1 MDKFHSLTARRA
13 GALAV
18 ALLAWLAVLALLSR
32 LCGYDPFGT
41 SAYNTYTLQ
50 ALAWREGRTWL
61 SQDYPHLELAIFGGR
76 YYVSFPPVPSVPLF
90 LLSFFCGANTPDG
103 LLVKLYALGAFSG
116 IYWWASRRV
125 HIGPALFWASAF
137 VFASSLL
144 PLMLIGAV
152 WYQAQLLAFL
162 CTVLA
167 VLFAERKRPTPSLIL
182 YALAVGCRPFNAVA
196 GLAVAALLWHRRVP
210 WKKWIPGVCAGLA
223 IGLCYGLYNLARF
236 GSFFEF
242 GHNYLPEFTR
252 SEHGQFSLAYFWDN
266 AKLVFTGMPFVNGQF
281 AQFGFNLFLANPI
294 FLLLAVWVVADI
306 VRRRIRPAQVAAL
319 VAMAAQLFLLMLH
332 KSFGGFQFGL
342 RYTADLIPCAL
353 AYFVLSGR
361 HRRVRW
367 GEAALMA
374 AALAFFAIGALCVH
388 I

>member
-1 MDKFHSLTARRA
+1 MDKFHSLNARRGA
-13 GALAV
+13 ALAA
-18 ALLAWLAVLALLSR
+18 ALLAWMAVLALLSR

-50 ALAWREGRTWL
+50 ALSWREGRTWL
-61 SQDYPHLELAIFGGR
+61 SQDYPHLELAIFEGR
-76 YYVSFPPVPSVPLF
+76 YYVSFPPVPSLPLL
-90 LLSFFCGANTPDG
+90 LLSFFCEANTPDG

-116 IYWWASRRV
+116 IYWWASRKG
-125 HIGPALFWASAF
+125 HIAVALFWASAF

-167 VLFAERKRPTPSLIL
+167 VLLAERKRPTPSLIL

-210 WKKWIPGVCAGLA
+210 WKKWIPGVCAGLC

-266 AKLVFTGMPFVNGQF
+266 AKLVFTGMPLENGQF
-281 AQFGFNLFLANPI
+281 VQFGFNLFLANPI
-294 FLLLAVWVVADI
+294 FLLLAV
-306 VRRRIRPAQVAAL
+306 
-319 VAMAAQLFLLMLH
+319 
-332 KSFGGFQFGL
+332 
-342 RYTADLIPCAL
+342 
-353 AYFVLSGR
+353 
-361 HRRVRW
+361 
-367 GEAALMA
+367 
-374 AALAFFAIGALCVH
+374 
-388 I
+388 

>member
-18 ALLAWLAVLALLSR
+18 ALLAWMAVLALLSR

-90 LLSFFCGANTPDG
+90 LLSFFCGVNTPDG

-116 IYWWASRRV
+116 IYWWASRRGR
-125 HIGPALFWASAF
+125 IGPALFWASAF

-167 VLFAERKRPTPSLIL
+167 VLLAERKRPTPSLIL

-210 WKKWIPGVCAGLA
+210 WKKWIPGVCAGLC

-236 GSFFEF
+236 
-242 GHNYLPEFTR
+242 
-252 SEHGQFSLAYFWDN
+252 
-266 AKLVFTGMPFVNGQF
+266 TGMPLENGQF
-281 AQFGFNLFLANPI
+281 VQFGFNLFLANPI
-294 FLLLAVWVVADI
+294 FLLLAVWVAVDI

-319 VAMAAQLFLLMLH
+319 VALAAQLFLLMLH